1 MKIKES
7 NPKAD
12 TTDGVASS
20 EADANNE
27 KFSSQELEVA
37 GPPAPIDP
45 DFSPEII
52 VALCGA
58 AGTDLSN
65 VCRAVAKEF
74 SAFGYKAE
82 TIVLSDIFSNLA
94 AFSDIKSEKFEDL
107 RIEAAMN
114 AGNKVRSLIENP
126 DAAARLAIAEIR
138 SRREKASGS
147 PDQPLPKTV
156 YIIKSIKTTGEYNLL
171 SKLYKDA
178 FFMIS
183 VYESRHERVSNL
195 RKRIA
200 KSRKQRPEEADN
212 AAEKLIDR
220 DEDEAGNDLGQGVRD
235 AFQLGDVFIEVG
247 KQLNKQLR
255 RIVELA
261 FGAPYITPTRQE
273 HGMFHAY
280 AASLKSADLSRQVGA
295 VVITNDGEII
305 ASGCNEVPKVG
316 GGAIWEEDIDD
327 NAKERRDFGLGYDST
342 ALMKRE
348 ILTEVVKALKGQ
360 WFKDDVAVRSDESLV
375 DEMLRKDSRVSL
387 REARISNIIEF
398 GRIVHAEMAA
408 LMDAARR
415 GVAVRDH
422 ALYCTTFPCH
432 MCARHIVAAGVN
444 TVVYIEPYPKSLAKK
459 LYEHEILVDN
469 ELASGRNGVRFT
481 PFVGVAPKRYVSWFR
496 AGKRKDAEGWAL
508 PARGSVEARKVAL
521 TVWSPPDE
529 EVVYEDSLRVLEE
542 LDAKREGADESIQ

>member
-1 MKIKES
+1 MDS
-7 NPKAD
+7 LD
-12 TTDGVASS
+12 R
-20 EADANNE
+20 
-27 KFSSQELEVA
+27 
-37 GPPAPIDP
+37 PIDP
-45 DFSPEII
+45 APEAGSEAASGPPPGDIEPSTEAPDQSTSAAEVDQPDPSPEIV

-74 SAFGYKAE
+74 GAFGYKAE
-82 TIVLSDIFSNLA
+82 IIILSEVFSNLS
-94 AFSDIKSEKFEDL
+94 AFSNIKTAKFEDL
-107 RIEAAMN
+107 RIAAAMD
-114 AGNKVRSLIENP
+114 AGNSVRALIGNS
-126 DAAARLAIAEIR
+126 DAAARMAISEIR
-138 SRREKASGS
+138 SRREKVSGD
-147 PDQPLPKTV
+147 PNKPLFGTV
-156 YIIKSIKTTGEYNLL
+156 YIIKSVKTTGEYNLL

-178 FFMIS
+178 FFMVS

-200 KSRKQRPEEADN
+200 KSRKQRPEEADGV
-212 AAEKLIDR
+212 AEGLIDR
-220 DEDEAGNDLGQGVRD
+220 DEDETGNDLGQAVRD
-235 AFQLGDVFIEVG
+235 AFQLGDVFVEVG

-348 ILTEVVKALKGQ
+348 ILTEVVRTLKDE
-360 WFKDDVAVRSDESLV
+360 WFKAEVAERTDESLV
-375 DEMLRKDSRVSL
+375 DEMLRKDSPVSL

-459 LYEHEILVDN
+459 LYDQEILVDN
-469 ELASGRNGVRFT
+469 ELSSGRTGVRFT

-496 AGKRKDAEGWAL
+496 AGKRKDTEGWAL
-508 PARGSVEARKVAL
+508 PARGSVEARKMAR

-529 EVVYEDSLRVLEE
+529 EVVYEDSLKVLEE
-542 LDAKREGADESIQ
+542 LDA